1 MPCLLPLTN
10 APWRQLTAQAAVAG
24 SLALLAGCG
33 GGGSSPPAP
42 PDQATLAAL
51 SGQLQLQA
59 LLTASGTQISCK
71 GDSSTST
78 YRLMRETAA
87 GTHTDTVHCPG
98 VFVRTGDRT
107 PARWTLEAS
116 VPGLDQPYATITTST
131 QLPNPTVV
139 ADGDNWVVLPASV
152 EQVSAFP
159 NLKLVLSAADGTRL
173 ATFNAPTAPIPMST
187 VTASTDDTS
196 WSWHLDDTFDTRSA
210 EAAALSLSRFDLGY
224 WGALALGDTNNDGA
238 PEILGSLSV
247 NGQLQPMGYEALGL
261 ATLFDQRVFRD
272 VRIVDLNND
281 GITDMVA
288 NVYGGGCTLIGIG
301 QADGS
306 YAFQTPTRADGSCID
321 GHGETVLVADF
332 DGDGLIDIVLP
343 SYERLDFLK
352 NLGDGLFVEEADQ
365 IGLSLPVYRPT
376 FEGAAA
382 VDIDLNG
389 TVDIVLGGEV
399 MLNDSTGHFTRVSQP
414 FQSAVMQDEGLSVV
428 DLDGDGIYDVVK
440 LHPVYGL
447 RMFWGRSDRVH
458 FTDTGY
464 LNGGAASTSFADGL
478 ATGFFTG
485 NVLPDIFISG
495 GDTAGTP
502 PQLCT
507 ATKARAVSCL
517 KSVVP
522 AVEGQPQDLL
532 MVTDVDGD
540 GQAELVSRSGSIKVD
555 RAAPRST
562 NVFQID
568 LRDAQGRATLQGHSL
583 RAICTDDSRLLELT
597 FVDGGNGYMA
607 QRNYVVSVASADCP
621 SIWVDVATR
630 QGFKRFGPYEPGLH
644 GIKLAP

>member
-1 MPCLLPLTN
+1 M
-10 APWRQLTAQAAVAG
+10 
-24 SLALLAGCG
+24 
-33 GGGSSPPAP
+33 
-42 PDQATLAAL
+42 
-51 SGQLQLQA
+51 
-59 LLTASGTQISCK
+59 
-71 GDSSTST
+71 
-78 YRLMRETAA
+78 
-87 GTHTDTVHCPG
+87 
-98 VFVRTGDRT
+98 
-107 PARWTLEAS
+107 
-116 VPGLDQPYATITTST
+116 
-131 QLPNPTVV
+131 
-139 ADGDNWVVLPASV
+139 VLPASV
-152 EQVSAFP
+152 EQVAGVA
-159 NLKLVLSAADGTRL
+159 NVKLVLSASDGTTL
-173 ATFNAPTAPIPMST
+173 AKFAAPFAPIPMSGIS
-187 VTASTDDTS
+187 ADTDGAT
-196 WSWHLDDTFDTRSA
+196 WSWRLDDEAGTRSA
-210 EAAALSLSRFDLGY
+210 ESTTLSFTRADLGY
-224 WGALALGDTNNDGA
+224 WAAMTLGDSNNDGV
-238 PEILGSLSV
+238 PEVLGSLNV
-247 NGQLQPMGYEALGL
+247 NGQLQPVGYDAIGLG
-261 ATLFDQRVFRD
+261 ALFDQRDFRD
-272 VRIVDLNND
+272 VRVVDLDND
-281 GITDMVA
+281 GLNDVVA
-288 NVYGGGCTLIGIG
+288 NVYGTGCTLIGIG
-301 QADGS
+301 RPDGS
-306 YAFQTPTRADGSCID
+306 YAFQTPTRSDGSCIS
-321 GHGETVLVADF
+321 GHGETILVADF

-352 NLGDGLFVEEADQ
+352 NMGNGVFVEEADQ

-399 MLNDSTGHFTRVSQP
+399 MLNDGTGRFTRVSQP

-464 LNGGAASTSFADGL
+464 LNGGAAPTSFADGL